1 MKPFSY
7 TPQPCSEPRTLH
19 IHPKNMARLLARIL
33 LACVALSCTSL
44 TWVPSRGGSP
54 SPRLPRVSVARQAAH
69 EKTLSPE
76 ELEEQEEQEQAA
88 GSPFRF
94 RNEYLVALL
103 VLIVAGTVFNPFQ

>member
-1 MKPFSY
+1 MPCPLSRAFGRGACCDAWEAARPMK
-7 TPQPCSEPRTLH
+7 
-19 IHPKNMARLLARIL
+19 
-33 LACVALSCTSL
+33 
-44 TWVPSRGGSP
+44 RGGSP
-54 SPRLPRVSVARQAAH
+54 SPRLPRVSVARQAAR